1 MMAHGDMDIYQTR
14 ERQFGNKF
22 HKTVMKILL
31 DLRDR
36 ITNLINKGHFC
47 FEIRKDVTKFV
58 VCCTRD

>member
-1 MMAHGDMDIYQTR
+1 MAYDDIDIYQTR

-36 ITNLINKGHFC
+36 TPSI
-47 FEIRKDVTKFV
+47 
-58 VCCTRD
+58 